1 MAHLDMGGDRPPT
14 LRPPALRPPILWD
27 RIVRLSHWGIVIVI
41 LANEVFTKGGSP
53 LHVWFGWGGLVLL
66 VLRMAWG
73 IIGTPEARF
82 SAFPPNPL
90 AALRH
95 MKQLLNGNPR
105 SYRSH
110 NPAGAMMAYALWA
123 CIAFMVASGLSMS
136 GPNPFAVSERQAIVD
151 SGDWSQLAKTTDAG
165 EGEDDEADGWIKEAH
180 EIVAN
185 LILLLVALH
194 IGGVIVESVIMRHNL
209 VPAMLVGRRGAKTD
223 AKTKPQ

>member
-1 MAHLDMGGDRPPT
+1 MGGT
-14 LRPPALRPPILWD
+14 RPPAVHPPLLWD

-53 LHVWFGWGGLVLL
+53 VHVWFGFGGLALL

-73 IIGTPEARF
+73 IIGNPEARF

-95 MKQLLNGNPR
+95 MKQLLKGKPR

-110 NPAGAMMAYALWA
+110 NPAGAIMAYALWA
-123 CIAFMVASGLSMS
+123 CIAFMVASGISMS
-136 GPNPFAVSERQAIVD
+136 GPNPFAVSARQAIVD
-151 SGDWSQLAKTTDAG
+151 SGDWSQLAKTTEAG
-165 EGEDDEADGWIKEAH
+165 DDNEADGWVKDAH

-194 IGGVIVESVIMRHNL
+194 IGGVIVESVVMRHNL
-209 VPAMLVGRRGAKTD
+209 VPAMLVGRRATKAD